1 MATPHF
7 DVLIIGAGLSG
18 IGAAYRLQTR
28 CPGKRYAILE
38 GRAESGGTWDLFRYP
53 GMRSDSD
60 MFTLS
65 YPFRPWKG
73 THAIADGAAILQ
85 YLRDTAHAFG
95 IDQHIRFGHQV
106 RSAQWS
112 SEDSQWTVDTVN
124 TGTQET
130 LPYRC
135 NFLYVCSGYYDYAGG
150 YSPEF
155 PGSEGFTGRL
165 IHPQRWPEGL
175 DYAGKQIVVIGSGAT
190 AVTLVPALAA
200 KAGHVTLLQRSPSY
214 VASLP
219 NTDPIADFLRR
230 TLPEH
235 AAHRIARWKNILLA
249 LGLYQFC
256 RGMPVLARK
265 LLRLGVMSKL
275 PKGFAVDKHFK
286 PRYQPWD
293 QRLCL
298 VPNADLFNALSCGTA
313 SMVTDEIDTFTASGI
328 RLKSG
333 RELAADIVVTATG
346 LKLQACGGMRLVMDG
361 QNVELAD
368 TFVYKGALLSGIPNF
383 ALCVGYTNASWTLRA
398 DLSSMYVC
406 RLINHMDKYGF
417 KTAMPVCDDSSVE
430 ARPLLNISSGYVL
443 RATNALPKQGSKKP
457 WHLPQN
463 YLKDLVALRYGR
475 VEDGVIRFLS
485 ETSRR
490 DLPE

>member
-298 VPNADLFNALSCGTA
+298 VPNADLFNALSCGAA